1 MLLLVNTSED
11 VVGVV
16 GASML
21 VVSEERSLVDV
32 ELFVDGLVVD
42 DERSD
47 VDLDELLD
55 GNSDEVIVVEDDG

>member
-21 VVSEERSLVDV
+21 VVSEKRPLVDV